1 MNRVTTDC
9 FMRSFRYFLPRL
21 LPRCFVSRTRAV
33 FLLGGMVASLAAPGL
48 PELVAQSFRNGPINP
63 PTLNPPTLNGRAAP
77 APDVENRPGRGDSP
91 NPANS
96 LTAPTGETGE
106 IESIVVAGLEYERDG
121 RWGEALFLYQ
131 QALKDYPQSNRLK
144 QRRAISRIHFELQRR
159 YADAEFVATIS
170 ATPATNALNLYA
182 EVLLK
187 IESYH
192 VDEPNWASL
201 ARHGLASLEIAINDA
216 DFRQRY
222 LGDVGDQQIA
232 GMVKWLRNAMSSYQ
246 VRNRQDA
253 YVVASNSARTA
264 QQRLNLPIGISAYEF
279 ISGAIVALDT
289 YSAFLSENQ
298 YSETMSQIEGNF
310 VGLGVELN
318 TSDNELEVVN
328 VIQNGPAGQA
338 GIMGGDLIIAID
350 DRPVADIGS
359 EKAADLL
366 RGPAGSTVRLMVQD
380 PDNNHRTYKLRRKHV
395 AIPSVEGVRIVD
407 PEQAVGYIRVTNFQK
422 TTPRDFDAA
431 LWNLQQQGMKHLIVD
446 LRGNPGGLLSASVEM
461 ADRFIKSGIIVSTK
475 GRNPME
481 DFTHRAKATG
491 TWRIPL
497 VVLIDENSASAS
509 EIFAAA
515 IADHQRGTIV
525 GQRSYGKGSVQG
537 IFPLNINGGGIRLT
551 TAKFYSPKG
560 REIHLH
566 GVTPAVNVE
575 HVAKPAIGSFTAED
589 TDVIL
594 RTGIQVCRQ
603 LTDTKSLAGR

>member
-1 MNRVTTDC
+1 MAKRESQGLQIALILMFMVSVVLAITT
-9 FMRSFRYFLPRL
+9 
-21 LPRCFVSRTRAV
+21 
-33 FLLGGMVASLAAPGL
+33 
-48 PELVAQSFRNGPINP
+48 
-63 PTLNPPTLNGRAAP
+63 
-77 APDVENRPGRGDSP
+77 
-91 NPANS
+91 
-96 LTAPTGETGE
+96 
-106 IESIVVAGLEYERDG
+106 
-121 RWGEALFLYQ
+121 
-131 QALKDYPQSNRLK
+131 
-144 QRRAISRIHFELQRR
+144 
-159 YADAEFVATIS
+159 FVAYRKAEE
-170 ATPATNALNLYA
+170 ATAKA
-182 EVLLK
+182 
-187 IESYH
+187 
-192 VDEPNWASL
+192 
-201 ARHGLASLEIAINDA
+201 
-216 DFRQRY
+216 
-222 LGDVGDQQIA
+222 
-232 GMVKWLRNAMSSYQ
+232 
-246 VRNRQDA
+246 
-253 YVVASNSARTA
+253 
-264 QQRLNLPIGISAYEF
+264 
-279 ISGAIVALDT
+279 
-289 YSAFLSENQ
+289 
-298 YSETMSQIEGNF
+298 
-310 VGLGVELN
+310 
-318 TSDNELEVVN
+318 
-328 VIQNGPAGQA
+328 
-338 GIMGGDLIIAID
+338 
-350 DRPVADIGS
+350 
-359 EKAADLL
+359 KAADEAKQAAEDL
-366 RGPAGSTVRLMVQD
+366 VQQQSFW
-380 PDNNHRTYKLRRKHV
+380 NSYFKHIV
-395 AIPSVEGVRIVD
+395 GAKTLSEAELKVTIPSVEGVRIVD